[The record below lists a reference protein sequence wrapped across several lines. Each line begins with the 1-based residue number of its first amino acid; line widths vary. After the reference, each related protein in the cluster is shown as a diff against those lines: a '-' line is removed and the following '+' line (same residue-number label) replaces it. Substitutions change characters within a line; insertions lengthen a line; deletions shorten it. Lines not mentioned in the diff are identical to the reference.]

1 MFRGDASSKA
11 LNVRPR
17 RAKALRYPKGIHVIF
32 NPKAYANG
40 DNLKQ

>member
-1 MFRGDASSKA
+1 MFRGDAGSKA
-11 LNVRPR
+11 LNARPR